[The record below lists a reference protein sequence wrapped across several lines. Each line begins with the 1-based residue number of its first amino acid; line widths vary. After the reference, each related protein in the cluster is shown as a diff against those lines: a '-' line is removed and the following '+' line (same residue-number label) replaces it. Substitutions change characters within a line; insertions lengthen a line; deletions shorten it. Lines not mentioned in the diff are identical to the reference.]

1 MNDLCHVRLGSSG
14 HITLTTDYSYLLRL
28 DGCASFHLFIFYI
41 LYTNKGAEH
50 LRDCTVLTE
59 LLQKQKQNGKLY
71 AAICAAPAVAL
82 HAHGLMDVDT
92 QTATCYPAP
101 AFRAKL
107 GAMVTDAD
115 APVVVSGNLITSQ
128 GPGTAL
134 LFALELGQQLYGPE
148 KRKEIADQMLVK

>member
-1 MNDLCHVRLGSSG
+1 MIAIHL
-14 HITLTTDYSYLLRL
+14 
-28 DGCASFHLFIFYI
+28 SFHRTRDSIIVSVLPCSFSLLF
-41 LYTNKGAEH
+41 LSLSLSLLSLHLGAEH
-50 LRDCTVLTE
+50 LRDCAALTA

-82 HAHGLMDVDT
+82 HANGLIDTDGT

-101 AFRAKL
+101 AFRSQL
-107 GAMVTDAD
+107 GTSIVTDTEAN
-115 APVVVSGNLITSQ
+115 VVVSGNLITSQ

-134 LFALELGQQLYGPE
+134 QFALELGQQLYGPE